1 MSTTIAGPVLVAYD
15 GSADARAAIDTAGRL
30 LPGATAVVVYARP
43 PLEGLAAHLEGHPV
57 VERLRELEEGTLD
70 LSERI
75 AVEGAAH
82 ARNAGLHA
90 EPEVVSDMATAADA
104 IVALAEKI
112 DASVIVLGSRGR
124 GGLRSAV
131 LGSTSTQVLHHTG
144 RPTLVIPS
152 EHVAASRTRHHG
164 KAADS

>member
-1 MSTTIAGPVLVAYD
+1 MSTTVRPVLVAYD
-15 GSADARAAIDTAGRL
+15 GSTDARAAIDTAATL
-30 LPGATAVVVYARP
+30 LPGARAVVVYARP

-57 VERLRELEEGTLD
+57 VAHLRELDEDTLD

-82 ARNAGLHA
+82 ARAAGLHA
-90 EPEVVSDMATAADA
+90 EPEVVSDVATAADA

-124 GGLRSAV
+124 GGLRSAL

-152 EHVAASRTRHHG
+152 EHVIASRIRHQHDE
-164 KAADS
+164 AADS